1 MDSPSKPKPQEV
13 SKVPSDWPF
22 TLLLL
27 ALYFGLHLL
36 YFHRLGRFIIDSG
49 KEVMAPALLLDGS
62 VLYRDVFW
70 LYGPFAPYFNAL
82 MYGLFGV
89 HLDVL
94 IWVAKLLGAGVVIGV
109 YRCLRH
115 LVPASTAFAG
125 ALCVL
130 AFTTTS
136 VYFAWPYSFSNLWA
150 TCLALFAIDGLTRWL
165 ATGNKRHLVISLL
178 CASIIACAKF
188 VIALPILAAV
198 WGVIFL
204 EHKNLSPTTSAAKR
218 PGIPTAL
225 GYSLAVTAVF
235 ALITWFF
242 STFTSPESY
251 QLQAGAGFH
260 ARHLFAAELYDRLIE
275 TAFLANG
282 LTFESIAAAA
292 GIWLCPGSV
301 LFGLLTWLHFWRHD
315 PAHRPK
321 LLLHVPT
328 YVFAAGNLLQMNS
341 SVHAPYVFP
350 ASAVL
355 LFSSLELWRSRG
367 SYSLWKHR
375 AALGLTGCVVAFCV
389 LLGLGRLV
397 KLRTAPFAV
406 TSANFEFQWP
416 NTNGKILQ
424 NLASDIRQQTHPE
437 DKLII
442 FTTYDYLY
450 LLCERKPALGYFYTW
465 YEPFHDAAAA
475 QKVQQSLQSAE
486 VTLCVTHLRE
496 PFSLAFA
503 PHYRSHPVYQTLR
516 QNFEPQIDR
525 QRWGEFIVWKK
536 KLPAKPK
543 P

>member
-1 MDSPSKPKPQEV
+1 
-13 SKVPSDWPF
+13 
-22 TLLLL
+22 
-27 ALYFGLHLL
+27 
-36 YFHRLGRFIIDSG
+36 
-49 KEVMAPALLLDGS
+49 MAPLLLLDGS

-70 LYGPFAPYFNAL
+70 LYGPWAPYFNAL

-115 LVPASTAFAG
+115 LVSAASAFTG

-130 AFTTTS
+130 AFSTTS

-150 TCLALFAIDGLTRWL
+150 TCLALFAIDGLTRWQ
-165 ATGNKRHLVISLL
+165 ATSDKRHLVISIL
-178 CASIIACAKF
+178 CTSIIACAKF

-198 WGVIFL
+198 WALIFL
-204 EHKNLSPTTSAAKR
+204 ERKNRAAVPSAAKQ
-218 PGIPTAL
+218 PDLPSAL
-225 GYSLAVTAVF
+225 GYSLAVIAVF
-235 ALITWFF
+235 VLITWFF

-251 QLQAGAGFH
+251 RLQAGAGFH
-260 ARHLFAAELYDRLIE
+260 ARHLVMAELYDRLVE
-275 TAFLANG
+275 TAFLVNG

-292 GIWLCPGSV
+292 GIWLCLGSV
-301 LFGLLTWLHFWRHD
+301 LFGLLTWLYFWRHD
-315 PAHRPK
+315 PARRTA

-355 LFSSLELWRSRG
+355 LFSSLELWRSRSPG
-367 SYSLWKHR
+367 FFWRQR
-375 AALGLTGCVVAFCV
+375 AVLGLTGGVVAFCV
-389 LLGLGRLV
+389 LLGLGRLL
-397 KLRTAPFAV
+397 KLRATPFAV

-416 NTNGKILQ
+416 NANGKILQ
-424 NLASDIRQQTHPE
+424 DLASDIRQQTLPQ
-437 DKLII
+437 DKIII

-465 YEPFHDAAAA
+465 YEAFHDPAAAL
-475 QKVQQSLQSAE
+475 KVQQTLQSAE

-516 QNFEPQIDR
+516 KNFEPQIDR

-536 KLPAKPK
+536 KPPVQSN